1 MSRRRKV
8 AATHVN
14 HERWMVSFADFMTLL
29 FALFVVLFAVSS
41 VDQQKYQ
48 QMTESMEKAFG
59 VVPRQGDGLLESK
72 PGIPAQISIVPPVVQ
87 YPPMNPVESR
97 PAKTTEQ
104 MQKLLKQTPELAK
117 IMSLRQEERG
127 LILQLQESLFFES
140 GSAELKPG
148 ALPALKKLVAVLE
161 KMPLSLR
168 VEGHTDNI
176 PVKGNFGSNWD
187 LSAARA
193 TQVLQVLLH
202 HSKIE
207 PQRLSM
213 AGYGEYHPIAA
224 NNTESGR
231 RKNRRVDIVL
241 LSPRADLQEPQNQGY
256 TTQTPDS
263 LNQELESKL
272 STRRN

>member
-8 AATHVN
+8 AVSHVN

-48 QMTESMEKAFG
+48 QMTESVEKAFG
-59 VVPRQGDGLLESK
+59 VIPQQGDGLLESR
-72 PGIPAQISIVPPVVQ
+72 PGTPSQVSIVPPVVQ
-87 YPPMNPVESR
+87 YPPMNPVKSS
-97 PAKTTEQ
+97 PDKTTEQ
-104 MQKLLKQTPELAK
+104 MQNLLKQAPELAK
-117 IMSLRQEERG
+117 MMSLRQEERG
-127 LILQLQESLFFES
+127 LVLQLQESLFFDS
-140 GSAELKPG
+140 GSAQLKPN
-148 ALPALKKLVAVLE
+148 ALPPLKKLVAALE

-176 PVKGNFGSNWD
+176 PVKGSFGSNWA

-193 TQVLQVLLH
+193 TQVLQFLLQ
-202 HSKIE
+202 HSKIQ

-213 AGYGEYHPIAA
+213 AGYGEYHPIAS
-224 NNTESGR
+224 NSDESGR

-256 TTQTPDS
+256 TTQAPDS